1 MRTVGCYGTPGFLNG
16 MWVWH
21 AELPSIGE
29 FIYPWGNG
37 HYTRMS
43 RFNDALSDLMP
54 NLQIYYYSKGEIYR
68 RLRRQVSHPERVGHV
83 MMPTPI
89 DGHMGPDVL
98 RCMYNVMLPASGQP
112 PLTYQ
117 IASYL
122 REEGRIYD
130 SHDFNL
136 VVNDGDMGSNVL
148 AKNRNIPSLFITN
161 QFRPRLW
168 GRRFYFYPGL
178 EFVSRQIA
186 KATHILVA
194 DSPPPYTLCEY
205 NLNFTSK
212 AAAKVTYVGHFTNPT
227 PPSSDIDTDLQRI
240 LSDSEFGYWMRT
252 GNRST
257 NDGTGRRYEKIFTEP
272 YMKDKRRVVS
282 HARPDPT
289 INSVLGRDGRKYS
302 ISDAYDKKVDWLQI
316 DVGFLSETEKETVL
330 DKCSYAVVNGS
341 HTVMGEILGG
351 KGKPVV
357 GLPVYD
363 EHTNNLKW
371 AQRHGLGI
379 LANNTR
385 QAISGISRIYD
396 DNASFQE
403 SLADFQKNFASRGA
417 SNTAQIAVEIL
428 EQQR

>member
-1 MRTVGCYGTPGFLNG
+1 
-16 MWVWH
+16 
-21 AELPSIGE
+21 
-29 FIYPWGNG
+29 
-37 HYTRMS
+37 MS
-43 RFNDALSDLMP
+43 RFNDALYPLMP
-54 NLQIYYYSKGEIYR
+54 DLEIYYFSKGEIYQ
-68 RLRRQVSHPERVGHV
+68 RLREQVSHPERVGHV

-89 DGHMGPDVL
+89 DGQMGPDVL
-98 RCMYNVMLPASGQP
+98 RCMYNVMLPASGKP

-122 REEGRIYD
+122 REERSIYD
-130 SHDFNL
+130 SHDFDL

-148 AKNRNIPSLFITN
+148 ARNRDIPSLFITN

-212 AAAKVTYVGHFTNPT
+212 ATAKVTYVGHFTNQKI
-227 PPSSDIDTDLQRI
+227 SVSDDDTMTDLQR
-240 LSDSEFGYWMRT
+240 LVSDSEFGYWMRT

-257 NDGTGRRYEKIFTEP
+257 NEGTGRRYEKIFAEP

-282 HARPDPT
+282 HARPDPSL
-289 INSVLGRDGRKYS
+289 NSVLGYDRRKYS
-302 ISDAYDKKVDWLQI
+302 ISEAYEKKIDWLQI
-316 DVGFLSETEKETVL
+316 DVGYLSEAEKDTVL
-330 DKCSYAVVNGS
+330 DRCRYAVVNGS
-341 HTVMGEILGG
+341 HTVMGEILGD

-357 GLPVYD
+357 GIPVYD

-371 AQRHGLGI
+371 AEHHGLGV

-385 QAISGISRIYD
+385 QVISGISRIYD
-396 DNASFQE
+396 DDASFQE
-403 SLADFQKNFASRGA
+403 PLADFQKNFASEGA
-417 SNTAQIAVEIL
+417 SNAAQMAVEIL